1 MRDENQN
8 SKGFGFVC
16 YKEPSMALKA
26 LAENNPGG
34 LYVCEA
40 QTKEQRQLDQ
50 ERKTLSFKKSMQYL
64 SLHVKGYPF
73 ATVNEGDLITFFKA
87 FGEVRSV
94 KVTPT
99 GAALVSFNDRDSAKR
114 AKDQAHG

>member
-1 MRDENQN
+1 
-8 SKGFGFVC
+8 
-16 YKEPSMALKA
+16 MALKA
-26 LAENNPGG
+26 LAENIPGG

-73 ATVNEGDLITFFKA
+73 LTMNEGDLATFFKA